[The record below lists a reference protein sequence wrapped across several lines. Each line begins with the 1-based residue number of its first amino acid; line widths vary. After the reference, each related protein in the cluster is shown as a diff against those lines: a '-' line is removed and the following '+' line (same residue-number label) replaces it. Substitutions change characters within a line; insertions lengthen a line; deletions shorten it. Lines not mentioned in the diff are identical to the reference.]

1 MLAICFNV
9 CYNERYKIKGGFKV
23 VEEWKE
29 IEGYN
34 GMFSVSNYGNI
45 KTHYTNTILKPMY
58 NKGDIFVVAQ
68 IQYKHYN
75 FQVKAEVVKAFI
87 DKDYNYKKSKIIN
100 IDGNIENNHDD
111 NLEIQSKN
119 NRYEIIDNY
128 VIGYTVKDEKFYF
141 DLEDF
146 ETVKEYQ
153 WYLKDS
159 KYIATN
165 TPKDKNKKI
174 KYLHLVIMS
183 KYYDLS
189 DNKIQVDHIISK
201 NKTDNRKSNLRR
213 CSSSQNNMNRSLGK
227 SNTSGII
234 GISLR
239 LHKTKKNKVSE
250 YWNAH
255 IKNNN
260 IYLSKQFKTKDDA
273 IKWRLQ
279 KELELFGEFAPQ
291 RHMFEK
297 YNIK

>member
-1 MLAICFNV
+1 M
-9 CYNERYKIKGGFKV
+9 

-45 KTHYTNTILKPMY
+45 KTHYTDTILKPMY
-58 NKGDIFVVAQ
+58 NRGDVFVVAQ

-87 DKDYNYKKSKIIN
+87 DKNYNYKKSKIIN
-100 IDGNIENNHDD
+100 IDRNIDNNRAD
-111 NLEIQSKN
+111 NLEIQSKK

-128 VIGYTVKDEKFYF
+128 VIGYTMKNEKFYF

-146 ETVKEYQ
+146 ELIKEYQ
-153 WYLKDS
+153 WYLKG

-165 TPKDKNKKI
+165 VINAENKKNI
-174 KYLHLVIMS
+174 YLHLIIMN

-189 DNKIQVDHIISK
+189 DNKIQVDHILSK
-201 NKTDNRKSNLRR
+201 NKTDNRKNNLRI
-213 CSSSQNNMNRSLGK
+213 CSSSQNNMNRGIGK

-234 GISLR
+234 GVSKVS
-239 LHKTKKNKVSE
+239 HETKKKGVSE
-250 YWNAH
+250 YWRSY
-255 IKNNN
+255 IKNNYN
-260 IYLSKQFKTKDDA
+260 YLSKNFNTKDDA

-279 KELELFGEFAPQ
+279 KEYELFGEFAPQ
-291 RHMFEK
+291 RHLFEK
-297 YNIK
+297 YGIK